1 LCCCDQIREEEEGRQ
16 GHNKDFSR
24 KEERERIYDRF
35 QGSRFQYARKKKV
48 AQDIIRILVRR
59 RERGFMTD
67 LPPIILHAE
76 SISDK

>member
-1 LCCCDQIREEEEGRQ
+1 MRGFDCFPI
-16 GHNKDFSR
+16 DFIHS
-24 KEERERIYDRF
+24 KEFGELHSNCRLKTVDCVVVTR
-35 QGSRFQYARKKKV
+35 YARKKKV